1 MQNIDE
7 HRRTNTGN
15 EISVYDVVVD
25 SGIHNDGIYD
35 ETRPSSGH
43 NNNGRLSGK
52 VGSRGRRVVCDQT
65 LIVDL

>member
-35 ETRPSSGH
+35 ESLPSSVH
-43 NNNGRLSGK
+43 NNNNGRLSGITSA
-52 VGSRGRRVVCDQT
+52 VEDAESVLVRP
-65 LIVDL
+65 L